1 MVMITD
7 IDYVIEKR
15 HVRKRDSILQLI
27 REGEVFLS
35 GPYHLLLRVQQ
46 YSLAMD
52 NRYVVLR
59 KKSVKFVRK
68 IFLGSASAALFL
80 FLIAPAAVAASFP
93 WRSATLSY
101 QAKSSPISRVLDD
114 IFVTQYR
121 PVVISNAVK
130 SMPTLNGNFSH
141 SPQAF
146 FDYLSKAYGLI
157 GYFDGT
163 TMFVT
168 TLAENQAVLQTL
180 TRVSAQEVERV
191 AKEFGYLDSRFLFRK
206 VNQPSALQLSGPP
219 AFIERINNVVSML
232 EAGAVDRA
240 QDARLAF
247 RVLPLKHAWAEDV
260 VYNVAGREVV
270 IRGVASSLRDLVEGF
285 GAAPTQKQ
293 PVLAPPT
300 KPVTPVRR
308 PVSLF
313 EGLLSSD
320 IEHEFAAPKQP
331 LAADLPLTERGQ
343 AVGARIV
350 GDTRMNAVVVMAPL
364 EMLGMLEDVVRE
376 LDVEPELIQ
385 IEATIMDV
393 QGDVLKEIGFDW
405 KLAGSRYR
413 IGSSTSGRGIG
424 DSRDGLDAYG
434 AARGNG
440 SNFSIFGGSEA
451 TNFLARITA
460 LQTTGKAN
468 ILSRPKLAT
477 LNGIEAVLSNQKV
490 FYPQVRGE
498 RVSQLYQIDVG
509 LLMRVIPMVVKRE
522 NGRSDIRLRIF
533 IEDGNIGNI
542 DVDKIPLTNR
552 SNISTQAIVQDGQS
566 LLIGGYVTDI
576 DDNSEAKVP
585 LLGDIPGLGALFRY
599 RKNKL
604 ERQERLFLITPR
616 LLRGAEIEAQVAA
629 ATAMNPMLA
638 PTASVD
644 MPIAVNSIA
653 KQTARG
659 IENSSQ
665 LAVITAV
672 PPISADVASPAAQ
685 GIQHLCQFLKSCG
698 NVERK
703 GQR

>member
-1 MVMITD
+1 MTIIAG
-7 IDYVIEKR
+7 IDCVVEKR
-15 HVRKRDSILQLI
+15 LVHKQNCISQLV
-27 REGEVFLS
+27 GGGDVFFAAL
-35 GPYHLLLRVQQ
+35 YCRLLCVWQ
-46 YSLAMD
+46 YSLAMSGGL
-52 NRYVVLR
+52 VMSC
-59 KKSVKFVRK
+59 KKSAKSAPKFFFV
-68 IFLGSASAALFL
+68 SAPAALCL

-101 QAKSSPISRVLDD
+101 QAKSATISRVLDD

-168 TLAENQAVLQTL
+168 TLAENQAVLQAL

-191 AKEFGYLDSRFLFRK
+191 AKEFGYLDNRFLFRK
-206 VNQPSALQLSGPP
+206 VNQPPALQLSGPP

-240 QDARLAF
+240 QDTRMAF

-270 IRGVASSLRDLVEGF
+270 IRGVANSLRDLVGSF
-285 GAAPTQKQ
+285 GAMPAPKQ
-293 PVLAPPT
+293 SALAPPV
-300 KPVTPVRR
+300 KPVASVRR

-313 EGLLSSD
+313 DGLLSSD
-320 IEHEFAAPKQP
+320 AEHEPATPKQP
-331 LAADLPLTERGQ
+331 LATDLPLTDRGPA
-343 AVGARIV
+343 AVARIV
-350 GDTRMNAVVVMAPL
+350 GDTRMNAIVMMAPL

-413 IGSSTSGRGIG
+413 IGSSTSGHGIG
-424 DSRDGLDAYG
+424 DSRDGLDTYG

-440 SNFSIFGGSEA
+440 PNFSIFGGAEA

-498 RVSQLYQIDVG
+498 RVSQLYQVDVG
-509 LLMRVIPMVVKRE
+509 LLMRVVPMVVKRE
-522 NGRSDIRLRIF
+522 DGRSDIRLRIF
-533 IEDGNIGNI
+533 IEDGNIANI
-542 DVDKIPLTNR
+542 DENKIPLTNK

-604 ERQERLFLITPR
+604 ERQERLFLITPK
-616 LLRGAEIEAQVAA
+616 LLRGAEIDAQVAA

-638 PTASVD
+638 PVASMT
-644 MPIAVNSIA
+644 MPVIANSVATQVIRSVE
-653 KQTARG
+653 K
-659 IENSSQ
+659 SSP
-665 LAVITAV
+665 LAVITTA
-672 PPISADVASPAAQ
+672 PPISADVATPTTH
-685 GIQHLCQFLKSCG
+685 GIQHLCNFLKSCS
-698 NVERK
+698 NVQRK